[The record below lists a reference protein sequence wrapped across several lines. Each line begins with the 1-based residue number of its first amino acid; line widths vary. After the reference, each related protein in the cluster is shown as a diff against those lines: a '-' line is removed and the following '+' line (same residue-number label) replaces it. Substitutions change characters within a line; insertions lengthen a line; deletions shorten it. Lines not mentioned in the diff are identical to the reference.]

1 MAESKSEIILENPE
15 EKPLI
20 ENRSSKA
27 SNTKRKTIIA
37 IILVVIVAIAANIA
51 VVIVI
56 INKED
61 EFQIY
66 YNITTSE
73 NNTIRNSFKEGCE
86 NYNEIL
92 GNINNG
98 SDYNET
104 DRDNFDICIP
114 YKANRRK
121 TDYNAIYLD
130 IHGGAWIS
138 GDKDNVHD
146 FCVQFEDYGIIA
158 ATMSYT
164 LLNGDYKEYNIFR
177 ILDEITAAIKSIKS
191 FLHGKGFD
199 ENKLE
204 LIISGGSAGGHLSL
218 LYAYAIK
225 NTFIPIKFIW
235 NIVGPVTLEPQY
247 WLTTKNESDSLENIE
262 PDNITEAINE
272 GRLIQMN
279 GSETYV
285 ETDNVSLVSAMNN
298 FLGRKSDSDFNEI
311 FINVDTREINETS
324 EKYQELLKKTR
335 FAYPITYIT
344 NTSIPS
350 LCTYSGKDEYIGVAH
365 YAHLKETF
373 DANDNANIDNVY
385 FRYGHHNPFQNIS
398 EYDKNA
404 TKYLSDLFKNY
415 TSKYLET
422 FNNTK
427 S

>member
-1 MAESKSEIILENPE
+1 MADSNSDIVLENPE

-262 PDNITEAINE
+262 PDNITEAKDE

-285 ETDNVSLVSAMNN
+285 YTDNVSLVSAMNN

-324 EKYQELLKKTR
+324 DKYKELLNKTR
-335 FAYPITYIT
+335 LAYPINYIT
-344 NTSIPS
+344 STSIPS
-350 LCTYSGKDEYIGVAH
+350 LCTYSGKDEMIGVDH
-365 YAHLKETF
+365 YALLKEKF
-373 DANDNANIDNVY
+373 DENNNTNIDNVY
-385 FRYGHHNPFQNIS
+385 FRYGHHNPFENIT

-404 TKYLSDLFKNY
+404 MNYLRDLFKNY
-415 TSKYLET
+415 TSKYLDT
-422 FNNTK
+422 FKYN
-427 S
+427 